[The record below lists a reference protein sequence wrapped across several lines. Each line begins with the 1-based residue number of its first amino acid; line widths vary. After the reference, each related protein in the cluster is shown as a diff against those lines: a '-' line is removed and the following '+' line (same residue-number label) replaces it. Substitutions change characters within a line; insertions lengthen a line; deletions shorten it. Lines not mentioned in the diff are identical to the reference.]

1 MTDEITRIEPS
12 GVSPLKGMLTPGPTP
27 EWAKQGWI
35 HKEFHFCSVEQEV
48 AFWERVRNDPEMQR
62 LIKMNQDNDRLEQSK
77 CRHSMATP
85 GPWTAEGGIVMS
97 PTTGEILCDG
107 EWFERE
113 LGEGFTDN
121 ESFVVH
127 SWEDVKW
134 LIEEVE
140 RLREQTE
147 TPAPSPPPTI

>member
-1 MTDEITRIEPS
+1 VTDEVRKRLKAKILYSHIDHKFTVETETDHITGRISPFFSSYNEALMFCGRCDLDLETMTDI
-12 GVSPLKGMLTPGPTP
+12 
-27 EWAKQGWI
+27 
-35 HKEFHFCSVEQEV
+35 
-48 AFWERVRNDPEMQR
+48 
-62 LIKMNQDNDRLEQSK
+62 LEQIK

-85 GPWTAEGGIVMS
+85 GPWSAESGLLMS

-107 EWFERE
+107 EWYERE

-127 SWEDVKW
+127 SWEDVRW

-140 RLREQTE
+140 RLRE
-147 TPAPSPPPTI
+147 P